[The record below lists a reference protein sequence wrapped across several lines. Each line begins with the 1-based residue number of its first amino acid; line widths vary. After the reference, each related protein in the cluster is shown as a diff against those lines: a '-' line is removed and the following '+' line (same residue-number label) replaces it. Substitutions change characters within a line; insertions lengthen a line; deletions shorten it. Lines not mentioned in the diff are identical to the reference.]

1 MSKILEKSLRDARKE
16 DKLTM
21 GAKQVL
27 SSIKNSKLIVLSQ
40 SIKKEMIEQIE
51 SDAKKEKI
59 PLVNFQGTSVALGR
73 LCGLQFR
80 ISTISFTA
88 IDDASIKSILKDT
101 EAEEKKWITVV
112 SIMLV

>member
-1 MSKILEKSLRDARKE
+1 MSKILEKSLKDALKE

-21 GAKQVL
+21 GSKQVL
-27 SSIKNSKLIVLSQ
+27 NSVKNSKLIVLSQ
-40 SIKKEMIEQIE
+40 SVKKEIFEQIK

-80 ISTISFTA
+80 ISTISFTS
-88 IDDASIKSILKDT
+88 ITDANIKSILKDT
-101 EAEEKKWITVV
+101 VAEEKNV
-112 SIMLV
+112 

>member
-40 SIKKEMIEQIE
+40 SIKKEMVEQIE

-80 ISTISFTA
+80 ISTISFNA

-101 EAEEKKWITVV
+101 EAEEKNE
-112 SIMLV
+112 

>member
-21 GAKQVL
+21 GSKQVL

-40 SIKKEMIEQIE
+40 SIKKEMVEQIE

-80 ISTISFTA
+80 ISTISFTS
-88 IDDASIKSILKDT
+88 IDDANIKSILKDT
-101 EAEEKKWITVV
+101 QAEEKND
-112 SIMLV
+112 

>member
-80 ISTISFTA
+80 ISTISFNA

-101 EAEEKKWITVV
+101 EAEEINE
-112 SIMLV
+112 

>member
-16 DKLTM
+16 DNLTM
-21 GAKQVL
+21 GSKQVL
-27 SSIKNSKLIVLSQ
+27 NSVKNSKLIILSQ
-40 SIKKEMIEQIE
+40 SMKKEMLEKIE
-51 SDAKKEKI
+51 SGANKEKI

-80 ISTISFTA
+80 ISTISFTS

-101 EAEEKKWITVV
+101 EAEIKNE
-112 SIMLV
+112 

>member
-1 MSKILEKSLRDARKE
+1 MSKILEKSLKDSLKE

-27 SSIKNSKLIVLSQ
+27 NSVKNSKLVVLSQ
-40 SIKKEMIEQIE
+40 SVEKEMFEKIE

-80 ISTISFTA
+80 ISTISFTS
-88 IDDASIKSILKDT
+88 ITDANIKSILKDT
-101 EAEEKKWITVV
+101 EAEEKNE
-112 SIMLV
+112 

>member
-1 MSKILEKSLRDARKE
+1 MSKILEKALKDALKE

-27 SSIKNSKLIVLSQ
+27 NSVKNSKLIVLSQ
-40 SIKKEMIEQIE
+40 SVEKEMFEKIE

-59 PLVNFQGTSVALGR
+59 PFVNFQGTSVALGR

-80 ISTISFTA
+80 ISTLSFTS
-88 IDDASIKSILKDT
+88 ITDANIKSILKDT
-101 EAEEKKWITVV
+101 EIEETK
-112 SIMLV
+112 

>member
-1 MSKILEKSLRDARKE
+1 MSKILEKSLKDALKE

-21 GAKQVL
+21 GSKQVL
-27 SSIKNSKLIVLSQ
+27 NSIKNSKLLVLSK
-40 SIKKEMIEQIE
+40 SVKKEMFEKIE

-80 ISTISFTA
+80 ISTISFTS
-88 IDDASIKSILKDT
+88 ITDANIKTILKDT
-101 EAEEKKWITVV
+101 EAEKKIE
-112 SIMLV
+112 

>member
-1 MSKILEKSLRDARKE
+1 MSKILEKSLKDARKE

-27 SSIKNSKLIVLSQ
+27 SDMNNSKLIILSRSLDSKMLEKIQ
-40 SIKKEMIEQIE
+40 A
-51 SDAKKEKI
+51 DAKKQKI
-59 PLVNFQGTSVALGR
+59 PLVNFEGTSVALGR

-88 IDDASIKSILKDT
+88 IDEASIKSIIKD
-101 EAEEKKWITVV
+101 EETNV
-112 SIMLV
+112 

>member
-16 DKLTM
+16 DKLIM
-21 GAKQVL
+21 GNKQVL
-27 SSIKNSKLIVLSQ
+27 NSVKNSKLIILSQ
-40 SIKKEMIEQIE
+40 SIKKEMLEQIE
-51 SDAKKEKI
+51 SDAKKQKI

-80 ISTISFTA
+80 ISTISFTS

-101 EAEEKKWITVV
+101 EAEEKND
-112 SIMLV
+112 

>member
-1 MSKILEKSLRDARKE
+1 MSKILEKSLKDALKE

-21 GAKQVL
+21 GTRQVL
-27 SSIKNSKLIVLSQ
+27 NSVKNSKLIVLSQ
-40 SIKKEMIEQIE
+40 SVTQEMFEKIE

-80 ISTISFTA
+80 ISTLSFTSL
-88 IDDASIKSILKDT
+88 DDANIKSILNDT
-101 EAEEKKWITVV
+101 EAEEKK
-112 SIMLV
+112 